1 MHLNN
6 KNNIVGVFEIPY
18 IQDITEPVLKALQ
31 SKKDGEKIYIDI
43 HHKILHRM
51 MHMDNF
57 SIEKYLIAR
66 TQEQIASKI
75 FEILTYQEYKLT
87 LTDISTD
94 IIGGYDMKMRIK

>member
-1 MHLNN
+1 
-6 KNNIVGVFEIPY
+6 
-18 IQDITEPVLKALQ
+18 
-31 SKKDGEKIYIDI
+31 
-43 HHKILHRM
+43 M